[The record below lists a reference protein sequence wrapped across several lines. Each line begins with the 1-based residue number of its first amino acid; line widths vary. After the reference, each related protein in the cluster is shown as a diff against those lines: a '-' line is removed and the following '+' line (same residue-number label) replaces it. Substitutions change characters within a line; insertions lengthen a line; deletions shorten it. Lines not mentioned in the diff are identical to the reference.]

1 MMSLSVTQSVS
12 VWGIRITSSEVILI
26 QEEAGKKEVKDT
38 KYSRFQWLKACTAIS
53 TTLALS
59 YPFITTE
66 FQTAEKQ

>member
-1 MMSLSVTQSVS
+1 MMSLSVNSISLCLGV
-12 VWGIRITSSEVILI
+12 RITSSEVILI
-26 QEEAGKKEVKDT
+26 QEEAGKKKVKDT